1 MSQTAPGESY
11 MSASRWRPVSPSW
24 PSSISA
30 RATGAAA
37 KSDATRTS
45 VASHAA
51 AASRPRRR
59 VVVSMETVH
68 LPFIAPGS
76 QSLDRCAQ
84 RTASVCGIHRTTGL
98 RSPTERCHPEQ
109 RASEGSRRSLRHRA
123 YTDGLLHLRHDT
135 ILVSLQQET
144 LTMRGK
150 SAILDGPDG
159 AFIVAEADVPD
170 PDPNGVLVRQELC
183 GICGTDA
190 YVYRGGLPGVTF
202 PIVLGHETVGVVE
215 QLGANI
221 HEDSTGRPLATGDR
235 VYIQPGMSCRQC
247 LYCVVHQQPTLCLK
261 RRGYGFRPMK
271 DAPPD
276 FQGGFSQYLNLVPGS
291 TYLKM
296 NTDAETAVVLEPLT
310 IGLHQVSRVS
320 MPVGSTAVI
329 QGAGAIGILTL
340 VAARE
345 AGALRTIVVGAPD
358 SRLELAK
365 TFGADLTI
373 SIDEVPDSAERVR
386 MVQEETPGGYGADV
400 VFECTGVPASLP
412 EGLDMLRR
420 GGTYVEAGHYTDHG
434 DVALNPFR
442 HMVHKQVT
450 LVAVWGADTPHFVA
464 GRALIESGKYPFA
477 DLVSHR
483 LPLHR
488 VADGVAA
495 IGGAHPP

>member
-1 MSQTAPGESY
+1 
-11 MSASRWRPVSPSW
+11 
-24 PSSISA
+24 
-30 RATGAAA
+30 
-37 KSDATRTS
+37 
-45 VASHAA
+45 
-51 AASRPRRR
+51 
-59 VVVSMETVH
+59 
-68 LPFIAPGS
+68 
-76 QSLDRCAQ
+76 
-84 RTASVCGIHRTTGL
+84 
-98 RSPTERCHPEQ
+98 
-109 RASEGSRRSLRHRA
+109 
-123 YTDGLLHLRHDT
+123 
-135 ILVSLQQET
+135 
-144 LTMRGK
+144 MRGK

-159 AFIVAEADVPD
+159 AFVVAEANVPD
-170 PDPNGVLVRQELC
+170 PDPNGLLVRQELC

-221 HEDSTGRPLATGDR
+221 REDSTGRPLSSGDR

-261 RRGYGFRPMK
+261 RRGYGFRPLK

-276 FQGGFSQYLNLVPGS
+276 FQGGFS
-291 TYLKM
+291 
-296 NTDAETAVVLEPLT
+296 
-310 IGLHQVSRVS
+310 
-320 MPVGSTAVI
+320 
-329 QGAGAIGILTL
+329 
-340 VAARE
+340 
-345 AGALRTIVVGAPD
+345 
-358 SRLELAK
+358 
-365 TFGADLTI
+365 
-373 SIDEVPDSAERVR
+373 
-386 MVQEETPGGYGADV
+386 ADV

-488 VADGVAA
+488 VAEGVAA
-495 IGGAHPP
+495 IGGPYRLDGEEIRKVAVAAHDA

>member
-1 MSQTAPGESY
+1 
-11 MSASRWRPVSPSW
+11 
-24 PSSISA
+24 
-30 RATGAAA
+30 
-37 KSDATRTS
+37 
-45 VASHAA
+45 
-51 AASRPRRR
+51 
-59 VVVSMETVH
+59 
-68 LPFIAPGS
+68 
-76 QSLDRCAQ
+76 
-84 RTASVCGIHRTTGL
+84 
-98 RSPTERCHPEQ
+98 
-109 RASEGSRRSLRHRA
+109 
-123 YTDGLLHLRHDT
+123 
-135 ILVSLQQET
+135 
-144 LTMRGK
+144 MRGK

-159 AFIVAEADVPD
+159 SFVVTEADVPD
-170 PDPNGVLVRQELC
+170 PDPNGLLVRQELC

-215 QLGANI
+215 QLGANVR
-221 HEDSTGRPLATGDR
+221 EDSTGRPLATGDR

-261 RRGYGFRPMK
+261 RRGYGFRPLK

-296 NTDAETAVVLEPLT
+296 ETDATTSVVLEPLT

-373 SIDEVPDSAERVR
+373 SIDDVPDPAERVR
-386 MVQEETPGGYGADV
+386 LVREETPGGYGADV

-442 HMVHKQVT
+442 HMVHKQIT

-483 LPLHR
+483 LPLDR
-488 VADGVAA
+488 VAEGVAA
-495 IGGAHPP
+495 IGGTYRLDGEEIRKVAVAAHDA

>member
-1 MSQTAPGESY
+1 
-11 MSASRWRPVSPSW
+11 
-24 PSSISA
+24 
-30 RATGAAA
+30 
-37 KSDATRTS
+37 
-45 VASHAA
+45 
-51 AASRPRRR
+51 
-59 VVVSMETVH
+59 
-68 LPFIAPGS
+68 
-76 QSLDRCAQ
+76 
-84 RTASVCGIHRTTGL
+84 
-98 RSPTERCHPEQ
+98 
-109 RASEGSRRSLRHRA
+109 
-123 YTDGLLHLRHDT
+123 
-135 ILVSLQQET
+135 
-144 LTMRGK
+144 MRGK

-159 AFIVAEADVPD
+159 SFVVAEADVPD
-170 PDPNGVLVRQELC
+170 PDPNGLLVRQELC

-215 QLGANI
+215 QLGANV
-221 HEDSTGRPLATGDR
+221 HEDSTGRPLTAGDR
-235 VYIQPGMSCRQC
+235 VYVQPGMSCRQC

-261 RRGYGFRPMK
+261 RRGYGFRPLK

-296 NTDAETAVVLEPLT
+296 ETDAETAVVLEPLT

-358 SRLELAK
+358 SRLELAR

-373 SIDEVPDSAERVR
+373 SIDDVPDPDERVR
-386 MVQEETPGGYGADV
+386 MVREETPGGYGADV

-442 HMVHKQVT
+442 HMVHKQIT

-483 LPLHR
+483 LPLDR
-488 VADGVAA
+488 VAEGVAA
-495 IGGAHPP
+495 IGGTYRLDGGEIRKVAVAAHDA